1 MIYLNG
7 KKVEFIEFPN
17 KERRLDLKESDLNH
31 VPKNVPFQAF
41 HIYNNAN
48 TVYWK
53 YENDASIFELFLLD
67 DAIESLD
74 QVYNLYIGYMPYS
87 RMDRVKEKGTAFS
100 LKILTDLMKNNLKAL
115 NLLFILDPHS
125 KETLNQFPKEYQTEY
140 ANYKNHAHEFKNKKH
155 LDEKNNKYEF
165 AKDVINYTKVNL
177 ENAWFVFP
185 DKGAAKR
192 YNADDYPNV
201 IICEK
206 VRDFATG
213 KIQQIKA
220 HIEKQTTK
228 PNKNAPIIIIDDL
241 CSYGGTFVG
250 AIHVY
255 KKLDHMNVTPYDTH
269 ISPQDCY
276 NTYTTSFSETEVLI
290 LTNNEEKEYLFID
303 KVNNL
308 RLYMLPIDYQKEKSL
323 KIYNNVHEIKN
334 QINKIIDKIKPI
346 DAEKLHDLI
355 IEHYKNL

>member
-125 KETLNQFPKEYQTEY
+125 KETLNQFPKEYQTDY
-140 ANYKNHAHEFKNKKH
+140 AKYKNHAHEFKNKKH
-155 LDEKNNKYEF
+155 LDNKNNKYEF
-165 AKDVINYTKVNL
+165 AKDVIDYTKLDINK
-177 ENAWFVFP
+177 AWFVFP

-213 KIQQIKA
+213 KIQEIKA
-220 HIEKQTTK
+220 RIHKQTST
-228 PNKNAPIIIIDDL
+228 PEQHAPIIIIDDL

-250 AIHVY
+250 AI
-255 KKLDHMNVTPYDTH
+255 KA
-269 ISPQDCY
+269 I
-276 NTYTTSFSETEVLI
+276 ET
-290 LTNNEEKEYLFID
+290 D
-303 KVNNL
+303 
-308 RLYMLPIDYQKEKSL
+308 L
-323 KIYNNVHEIKN
+323 KIKSENNWLIVTHAEEAMTQANIPNTFSKVFSTDSIATPPEAISMSN
-334 QINKIIDKIKPI
+334 QEFDENHQFYVKPV
-346 DAEKLHDLI
+346 LNI
-355 IEHYKNL
+355 IEDLTEHV

>member
-7 KKVEFIEFPN
+7 KEVEFIEFPN

-31 VPKNVPFQAF
+31 VPRNVPFQAF

-67 DAIESLD
+67 DAIGSLD

-100 LKILTDLMKNNLKAL
+100 LKILTNLMKNNLKAL

-140 ANYKNHAHEFKNKKH
+140 AKYKNHAHEFKNKKH

-165 AKDVINYTKVNL
+165 AKDVIEYTKLNI
-177 ENAWFVFP
+177 NDTWFVFP
-185 DKGAAKR
+185 DKGAATR

-220 HIEKQTTK
+220 HIEKQTTT
-228 PNKNAPIIIIDDL
+228 PEKNAPIIIIDDL

-250 AIHVY
+250 AIEAIENDLNIKSKNSWLIVTHAEEAMMVADIPKTFQKVFSTDSIATPPEAISMSNQEFDENNQFY
-255 KKLDHMNVTPYDTH
+255 VRSVLD
-269 ISPQDCY
+269 
-276 NTYTTSFSETEVLI
+276 
-290 LTNNEEKEYLFID
+290 
-303 KVNNL
+303 
-308 RLYMLPIDYQKEKSL
+308 
-323 KIYNNVHEIKN
+323 
-334 QINKIIDKIKPI
+334 
-346 DAEKLHDLI
+346 I
-355 IEHYKNL
+355 IEELNN

>member
-17 KERRLDLKESDLNH
+17 KERRLDLTKDMINQ
-31 VPKNVPFQAF
+31 VPENSPFKAF
-41 HIYNNAN
+41 HITNKAN

-53 YENDASIFELFLLD
+53 YENDASIFELLLLD
-67 DAIESLD
+67 DSINSYK

-87 RMDRVKEKGTAFS
+87 RMDRVQEKGTTFS
-100 LKILTDLMKNNLKAL
+100 LKILTELIKNNLKAL

-125 KETLNQFPKEYQTEY
+125 KETLAQFPKEYQNKYTRY
-140 ANYKNHAHEFKNKKH
+140 YNNAHEFKHKNY
-155 LDEKNNKYEF
+155 LDKSSNKYEF
-165 AKDVINYTKVNL
+165 AKDVIDYTKLDIN
-177 ENAWFVFP
+177 NAWFVFP

-220 HIEKQTTK
+220 HIEKQTTTPEK
-228 PNKNAPIIIIDDL
+228 DAPIIIIDDL

-250 AIHVY
+250 AIKAIENDLNIKSKNNWLIVTHSEEAMMEANIPNTFNKVFSTDSIATPSGAISMPSKEFDENHQFY
-255 KKLDHMNVTPYDTH
+255 VRPVLD
-269 ISPQDCY
+269 
-276 NTYTTSFSETEVLI
+276 
-290 LTNNEEKEYLFID
+290 
-303 KVNNL
+303 
-308 RLYMLPIDYQKEKSL
+308 
-323 KIYNNVHEIKN
+323 
-334 QINKIIDKIKPI
+334 
-346 DAEKLHDLI
+346 I
-355 IEHYKNL
+355 IEELNK

>member
-17 KERRLDLKESDLNH
+17 KERRLDLKESNLNH

-125 KETLNQFPKEYQTEY
+125 KETLNQFPKEYQTDY
-140 ANYKNHAHEFKNKKH
+140 AKYKNHAHEFKNKKH
-155 LDEKNNKYEF
+155 LDNKNNKYEF
-165 AKDVINYTKVNL
+165 AKDVINYTKINL

-220 HIEKQTTK
+220 HIEKQTTTPK
-228 PNKNAPIIIIDDL
+228 QDAPIIIIDDL

-250 AIHVY
+250 AIKAIESDLNIKSQNNWLIVTHAEEAMMEANIPNTFNKVFSTDSIATPPKAISMSNQEFDENHQFY
-255 KKLDHMNVTPYDTH
+255 VRPVLD
-269 ISPQDCY
+269 I
-276 NTYTTSFSETEVLI
+276 
-290 LTNNEEKEYLFID
+290 
-303 KVNNL
+303 
-308 RLYMLPIDYQKEKSL
+308 
-323 KIYNNVHEIKN
+323 IKDL
-334 QINKIIDKIKPI
+334 NK
-346 DAEKLHDLI
+346 
-355 IEHYKNL
+355 

>member
-17 KERRLDLKESDLNH
+17 KERRLDLKESDLNN
-31 VPKNVPFQAF
+31 VPRNVPFQAF

-67 DAIESLD
+67 DAIKSLD

-87 RMDRVKEKGTAFS
+87 RMDRIKEKGTAFS

-125 KETLNQFPKEYQTEY
+125 KETLNQFPEEYQTEY
-140 ANYKNHAHEFKNKKH
+140 AKYKNHTHEFKNKKH
-155 LDEKNNKYEF
+155 FEKNNKYEF
-165 AKDVINYTKVNL
+165 AKDVIDYTKLNTKD
-177 ENAWFVFP
+177 AWFVFP

-213 KIQQIKA
+213 KIQEIKA
-220 HIEKQTTK
+220 RIHKQTST
-228 PNKNAPIIIIDDL
+228 PEQNAPIIIIDDL

-250 AIHVY
+250 AI
-255 KKLDHMNVTPYDTH
+255 KA
-269 ISPQDCY
+269 I
-276 NTYTTSFSETEVLI
+276 ET
-290 LTNNEEKEYLFID
+290 D
-303 KVNNL
+303 
-308 RLYMLPIDYQKEKSL
+308 L
-323 KIYNNVHEIKN
+323 KIKSENNWLIVTHAEEAMTKAGIPN
-334 QINKIIDKIKPI
+334 TFNKIFSTDSIATPSEAISMSNQEFDDKHQFYVRPVLDII
-346 DAEKLHDLI
+346 AELNK
-355 IEHYKNL
+355 

>member
-17 KERRLDLKESDLNH
+17 KERRLDLKESDLNN
-31 VPKNVPFQAF
+31 VPRNVPFQAF

-140 ANYKNHAHEFKNKKH
+140 AKYKNHTHEFKNKKH
-155 LDEKNNKYEF
+155 LDNKNNKYEF
-165 AKDVINYTKVNL
+165 AKDVIDYTKLDINK
-177 ENAWFVFP
+177 AWFVFP

-213 KIQQIKA
+213 KIQEIKA
-220 HIEKQTTK
+220 RIHKQTST
-228 PNKNAPIIIIDDL
+228 PEQNAPIIIIDDL
-241 CSYGGTFVG
+241 CSYSGTFVG
-250 AIHVY
+250 AIKAIKTDLKIKSENNWLIVTHAEEAMTKADIPNTFNKVFSTDSIEAPKEAISMSSQEFDEIRQFY
-255 KKLDHMNVTPYDTH
+255 VRPVLD
-269 ISPQDCY
+269 II
-276 NTYTTSFSETEVLI
+276 EVL
-290 LTNNEEKEYLFID
+290 TC
-303 KVNNL
+303 
-308 RLYMLPIDYQKEKSL
+308 
-323 KIYNNVHEIKN
+323 
-334 QINKIIDKIKPI
+334 
-346 DAEKLHDLI
+346 
-355 IEHYKNL
+355 